1 MKGFILLL
9 VFVTY
14 VDLVIALSNIKSK
27 RRSQG
32 LVFRSTFESSE
43 VCISLGCGSGKGY
56 VGTKGG
62 DCFSVKRCNKCSTTQ
77 YFSSAFS
84 YCSTIPSLN
93 SELTIFYGSLNSLT
107 SFEVSNFESETSE
120 EIGDEGKEVSDIDES
135 DDDDDD
141 DDDDDNDDNHKEDM
155 LSEQITKGKNER
167 VAKKMSISSSEVFSS
182 SSFLQ
187 LYSQVSESSE
197 IDDANSDI
205 GRNKGKENDNKK
217 YSKRIKGIFSRMFSK
232 KNKDKQNDDLN
243 GFSQAESTVKK
254 NLTLKKLFK
263 KKNKVTAKKKYEG
276 ISSKLKQV
284 FVRKNE
290 LVEFNLKGDEIYK
303 RIPLCPVSFKLIF
316 F

>member
-1 MKGFILLL
+1 MRRFIILL

-32 LVFRSTFESSE
+32 LVFRSTFESTE
-43 VCISLGCGSGKGY
+43 LCISLGCGSGKGY

-107 SFEVSNFESETSE
+107 SFDVSSFESETSE
-120 EIGDEGKEVSDIDES
+120 EIGDEEKEASDIDES

-141 DDDDDNDDNHKEDM
+141 DNDDNHKDDM
-155 LSEQITKGKNER
+155 LSEQTTKGKSEK

-197 IDDANSDI
+197 IDDADSDI
-205 GRNKGKENDNKK
+205 VRNKGKKNANKN
-217 YSKRIKGIFSRMFSK
+217 YGKRIKGMFGRMFSK
-232 KNKDKQNDDLN
+232 KNKNKKNDDLN
-243 GFSQAESTVKK
+243 VLSQAESTVKK
-254 NLTLKKLFK
+254 GMTLKKLFK

-290 LVEFNLKGDEIYK
+290 LVEFNFKGDEIYK
-303 RIPLCPVSFKLIF
+303 RVPLCPVSFKLIF